1 MSLHTILIA
10 ADQSDEGRHAARIA
24 ARLAARTGAE
34 LIVLRVVQ
42 GLEGP
47 TASDGEL
54 LEARRSL
61 QHWLGSTLAAEAPGV
76 PVEYVVRGGLPHIEI
91 CRCAEDT
98 GADLLV
104 LGRKR
109 RSQKAR
115 FFLGDTADA
124 AARRSRV
131 PCLFVPLDCESIDYL
146 VAALDGTDRGFQ
158 VFRRAAELARALRR
172 NVRLVTVEPRR
183 AGESSALGDQPPS
196 GRTARLHQLLRRQ
209 PPAAA
214 ETEGAVGLVEH
225 PLTSLHVRRGDPVTE
240 IASELSESHAD
251 VLVIG
256 YHRGG
261 PPGVLDGT
269 SVARRLVHTA
279 PCCVLTVPL

>member
-1 MSLHTILIA
+1 MSFHTILIA
-10 ADQSDEGRHAARIA
+10 ADHSDEGRHAARIA
-24 ARLAARTGAE
+24 ARLAGRTGAD
-34 LIVLRVVQ
+34 LLVLRVVPGAGGAGDGV
-42 GLEGP
+42 GLP
-47 TASDGEL
+47 
-54 LEARRSL
+54 EARRSL
-61 QHWLGSTLAAEAPGV
+61 EQWLGAALAEEAPGLSI
-76 PVEYVVRGGLPHIEI
+76 EYMVRAGLPHVEI
-91 CRCAEDT
+91 CRAAEES

-131 PCLFVPLDCESIDYL
+131 PCLFVPLDCEAIEYL

-158 VFRRAAELARALRR
+158 VYRRAAELARALRR
-172 NVRLVTVEPRR
+172 NVRLVTVEPGW
-183 AGESSALGDQPPS
+183 AGASLEGAEPIIS
-196 GRTARLHQLLRRQ
+196 GRTARLHQLLQRQ
-209 PPAAA
+209 AAGPGAGGSAVAVVDPPLA
-214 ETEGAVGLVEH
+214 T
-225 PLTSLHVRRGDPVTE
+225 LHVRRGDPVAE
-240 IASELSESHAD
+240 ISSEVEESHAD

-269 SVARRLVHTA
+269 SVARRLAHTA

>member
-10 ADQSDEGRHAARIA
+10 ADRSDEGRHAASIA
-24 ARLAARTGAE
+24 AQLASRIGAE
-34 LIVLRVVQ
+34 LVVLRVVA

-47 TASDGEL
+47 VASEGEL
-54 LEARRSL
+54 LEARRAL
-61 QHWLGSTLAAEAPGV
+61 EQWLGAAIAAQAPGI
-76 PVEYVVRGGLPHIEI
+76 PVEYVVRSGLPHVEI
-91 CRCAEDT
+91 PRCADEI
-98 GADLLV
+98 GADLLI

-109 RSQKAR
+109 RSQRAR
-115 FFLGDTADA
+115 FFLGDTADS
-124 AARRSRV
+124 AARRSRI
-131 PCLFVPLDCESIDYL
+131 PCLFVPLDCESIEYL

-158 VFRRAAELARALRR
+158 VYRRAAELARMLRR
-172 NVRLVTVEPRR
+172 NVRLVTVEPRS
-183 AGESSALGDQPPS
+183 AGESSATGGQVPS
-196 GRTARLHQLLRRQ
+196 GRTVRLHQLLQRGQ
-209 PPAAA
+209 APDQDSA
-214 ETEGAVGLVEH
+214 AVGIAEH
-225 PLTSLHVRRGDPVTE
+225 PLTSLHVRRGDPVVE